1 MAILADDSHGRC
13 AMLFK
18 VISIVLGTLLMPCI
32 IEGQIP
38 SQAILTA
45 QTQPD
50 VTFTPVVRG
59 KVDEVFARYNN
70 TNTPGCTVGVSRG
83 DKPVLESAYGMA
95 DLEHGIALT
104 PDSILEAG
112 SVSKQFTAAAV
123 LLLAEAGK
131 LSLDD
136 PVRKYI
142 PELPDYGTPLTI
154 RHMIHH
160 TSGLRDWGAVAAVG
174 GWPRTTRVYTH
185 EHVLEILGRQRS
197 LNYTPGAHYSY
208 SNSGYNLA
216 AILVSRVSGKP
227 FATYTREAIFEP
239 LGMQSTSWRDDHR
252 RIVARRAIA
261 YADQPLPAR
270 TLMPFE
276 NVYGN
281 GGLLTTVGD
290 LLRWNGNFTS
300 RQVGGSGF
308 VEAQQLRGRLS
319 DGSEINYAAGLM
331 LGEFR
336 GESEVSHAGST
347 AGYRAFLARYP
358 KKSLSVAVL
367 CNAASANA
375 PQLGRDVAR
384 VFLNDA
390 AGESSKASDVKADP
404 AAFAGCYRSRRDQ
417 TTMLLEAAGGNL
429 RWRGQTLRA
438 IASNEFAMGE
448 VVLAFEVDAS
458 AGPTR
463 FRMKDP
469 STEIVFDRVA
479 PWTPSRAELEAM
491 AGEYQ
496 SEEAEVTLRVT
507 AEDAGLVIFRRPGT
521 RMRLTS
527 CCQDSFEN
535 NELGSVRFLRDA
547 IGRIN
552 EMNLGS
558 ARVWDLRLRRNSR

>member
-1 MAILADDSHGRC
+1 MHSLIRPISLLVFVSALAAQPAMAPAG
-13 AMLFK
+13 AM
-18 VISIVLGTLLMPCI
+18 
-32 IEGQIP
+32 
-38 SQAILTA
+38 A
-45 QTQPD
+45 
-50 VTFTPVVRG
+50 

-95 DLEHGIALT
+95 DLEHGIALA

-154 RHMIHH
+154 RHMLHH
-160 TSGLRDWGAVAAVG
+160 TSGLRDWGSVAAIG
-174 GWPRTTRVYTH
+174 GWPRTTRAYTH

-216 AILVSRVSGKP
+216 AILVGRVSGKP
-227 FATYTREAIFEP
+227 FATFTGEAIFQP
-239 LGMQSTSWRDDHR
+239 LGMQSTSWRDDYR
-252 RIVARRAIA
+252 RIVARRAVA
-261 YADQPLPAR
+261 YADQPLPVR

-276 NVYGN
+276 NVHGN

-290 LLRWNGNFTS
+290 LLRWNGNFAG
-300 RQVGGSGF
+300 RRMGGPGF
-308 VEAQQLRGRLS
+308 VEAQQLRGRLT
-319 DGSEINYAAGLM
+319 DGTEIDYAAGLRV
-331 LGEFR
+331 GEFR
-336 GESEVSHAGST
+336 GEAEVSHAGVT
-347 AGYRAFLARYP
+347 AGYRAWLARYP
-358 KKSLSVAVL
+358 KRGLSVAVL

-375 PQLGRDVAR
+375 VQLGRDVAGI
-384 VFLNDA
+384 FLNGA

-404 AAFAGCYRSRRDQ
+404 AAFAGRYRSRRDH
-417 TTMLLEAAGGNL
+417 TTMLLEAAGGDL
-429 RWRGQTLRA
+429 RWRGLALRA
-438 IASNEFAMGE
+438 IASNQFAIE
-448 VVLAFEVDAS
+448 EEVLAFEVDGS
-458 AGPTR
+458 AGPAR
-463 FRMKDP
+463 FRMKGP
-469 STEIVFDRVA
+469 YSGEMVFDRVA

-507 AEDAGLVIFRRPGT
+507 VEDAGLVIFRRPGT
-521 RMRLTS
+521 RMRLTPRY
-527 CCQDSFEN
+527 QNGFEN
-535 NELGSVRFLRDA
+535 DDLGSVRFLGDA
-547 IGRIN
+547 SGRIN
-552 EMNLGS
+552 EMSPGS
-558 ARVWDLRLRRNSR
+558 ARVWDLRLRRSSR